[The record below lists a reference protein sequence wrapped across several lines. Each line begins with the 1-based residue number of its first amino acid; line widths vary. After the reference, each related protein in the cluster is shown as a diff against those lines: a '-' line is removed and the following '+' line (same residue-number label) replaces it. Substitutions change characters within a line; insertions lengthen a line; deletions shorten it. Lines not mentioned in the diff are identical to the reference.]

1 MKVEEYVE
9 AYKKEINREE
19 EKRNLLFKKLN
30 EKARQAAR
38 QLGSKYN
45 LDKIYLFG
53 SLINK
58 DKFRLNSDIDLA
70 VKGLSSQDYLAAWGD
85 LEDHLGYSFDL
96 VQMEK
101 ANNLLVETIKE
112 EGEVIYESRR
122 SQGK

>member
-1 MKVEEYVE
+1 MEVEEYVE
-9 AYKKEINREE
+9 AYKKEIKREE

-30 EKARQAAR
+30 KKARQAAR
-38 QLGSKYN
+38 QLESKYN

-70 VKGLSSQDYLAAWGD
+70 VKGLSSQDYLEAWRD
-85 LEDHLGYSFDL
+85 LEDHLGHSFDL

-101 ANNLLVETIKE
+101 ANKLLVETIKE

-122 SQGK
+122 SQGD